1 MISAIEDW
9 IRAPFNYSKGVEL
22 FNIHGKSELL
32 KKLFASESSFT
43 REKLKQE
50 LIKINSEEVVKRS
63 PPPKEKIPPINE
75 FLATSES
82 KFIHIDVN
90 ALPDDLKEKNRQ
102 KNALFSQ
109 SKSCFQNLKGAKT
122 NEERYDFAKTIVE
135 NFKEQDEIW
144 LELEQFQK
152 NGSRKKGEID
162 KVEDLSQLNALELA
176 KRLENIKKQYSK
188 VSKLPEKKIKADEL
202 LAKWKEVEHALE
214 KR

>member
-9 IRAPFNYSKGVEL
+9 LRAPFNYSKGVEL
-22 FNIHGKSELL
+22 FNTHGKSDLL
-32 KKLFASESSFT
+32 KKLFTTESSFT
-43 REKLKQE
+43 RDKLKEE
-50 LIKINSEEVVKRS
+50 LIKINSVVVERRS
-63 PPPKEKIPPINE
+63 PPPKEKIPPVNE

-102 KNALFSQ
+102 KNALFMH
-109 SKSCFQNLKGAKT
+109 SKSCFQDLKSAKT
-122 NEERYDFAKTIVE
+122 IEQRFQLAKTIVE

-144 LELEQFQK
+144 LELEQFQAT
-152 NGSRKKGEID
+152 GSRKKGEVD
-162 KVEDLSQLNALELA
+162 KIEDLSQLNALELA